1 MSVHS
6 GHRQRMWERFKKEGL
21 EGFSCYNVLEMLL
34 FFSIPR
40 SDTNVVA
47 HNLIDEF
54 GSLPSVFEASYE
66 DLLKVKGI
74 GPNSATLLTLVP
86 QVTQRY
92 LSEKTTEKLV
102 FSDMEEI
109 KKYIKAKYIG
119 VKGEVAYLMCF
130 DGGGRLNNC
139 CKVSTGSVNCAV
151 VDNRTLLEIA
161 FRNHASNVVL
171 VHNHPSGVAA
181 PSKEDL
187 SKTLELSALFR
198 SVSINLIDH
207 IIVANDEFF
216 SMAMN
221 PKFSKYL
228 Y

>member
-1 MSVHS
+1 
-6 GHRQRMWERFKKEGL
+6 MWERFKKEGL

-47 HNLIDEF
+47 HNLIDAF
-54 GSLPSVFEASYE
+54 GSLTAVFEATYE
-66 DLLKVKGI
+66 DLLKVDGI
-74 GPNSATLLTLVP
+74 GPTSATLLNLVP
-86 QVTQRY
+86 QITKRY
-92 LSEKTTEKLV
+92 LSEKTGEKLV

-109 KKYIKAKYIG
+109 KKYIKTKYINE
-119 VKGEVAYLMCF
+119 KGEVAYLMCF
-130 DGGGRLNNC
+130 DSGGRFNNC
-139 CKVSTGSVNCAV
+139 CKVSAGSLNCAV
-151 VDNRTLLEIA
+151 IDNRTLLEMA
-161 FRNHASNVVL
+161 FRSHASNVIL

-207 IIVANDEFF
+207 IIVANDDFF
-216 SMAMN
+216 SMATN

>member
-1 MSVHS
+1 
-6 GHRQRMWERFKKEGL
+6 MWERFKKEGL

>member
-1 MSVHS
+1 
-6 GHRQRMWERFKKEGL
+6 
-21 EGFSCYNVLEMLL
+21 
-34 FFSIPR
+34 
-40 SDTNVVA
+40 
-47 HNLIDEF
+47 
-54 GSLPSVFEASYE
+54 
-66 DLLKVKGI
+66 
-74 GPNSATLLTLVP
+74 
-86 QVTQRY
+86 
-92 LSEKTTEKLV
+92 
-102 FSDMEEI
+102 
-109 KKYIKAKYIG
+109 
-119 VKGEVAYLMCF
+119 
-130 DGGGRLNNC
+130 
-139 CKVSTGSVNCAV
+139 V
-151 VDNRTLLEIA
+151 VDNRTLLEMA

-207 IIVANDEFF
+207 IIVANDDFF

>member
-1 MSVHS
+1 MCD
-6 GHRQRMWERFKKEGL
+6 RFKKEGL

-34 FFSIPR
+34 FFAIPR

-86 QVTQRY
+86 QITQRY

-102 FSDMEEI
+102 FSDMEEV
-109 KKYIKAKYIG
+109 KKYIKTKYIG
-119 VKGEVAYLMCF
+119 VKGEVAYLLCF

-151 VDNRTLLEIA
+151 VDNRTLLEMA

-207 IIVANDEFF
+207 IIVANDDFF